1 MTKLHTVRALVL
13 ALVTA
18 ALALDPAPTTAAPN
32 AGVRV
37 RILNVNI
44 FYGGDEIHPA
54 SGSWCHQSDGC
65 PENLARM
72 IDAIRAAAPDIVALE
87 EGEHN
92 TRVIAD
98 ALGFHASERM
108 QIASR
113 YPLIDP
119 PGGDGVY
126 IFAEVA
132 PGRVVALMNVHLPA
146 DPYGPYLVREA
157 RRWRRCSRSRTTCA
171 CRRWRA
177 SSRRCPGC
185 WRGAFRPS

>member
-1 MTKLHTVRALVL
+1 MTRLHSLRALGP
-13 ALVTA
+13 ALVAAT
-18 ALALDPAPTTAAPN
+18 ALALAPAPVEAAPQ
-32 AGVRV
+32 ADVRL

-44 FYGGDEIHPA
+44 FYGGDEIAP
-54 SGSWCHQSDGC
+54 SGNWCLRSDGC

-72 IDAIRAAAPDIVALE
+72 IDAIRAAAPDLVALE

-92 TRVIAD
+92 TRVIAA

-126 IFAEVA
+126 IFSEVA
-132 PGRVVALMNVHLPA
+132 PGRVVALMNPPPRPLSRQ
-146 DPYGPYLVREA
+146 RE
-157 RRWRRCSRSRTTCA
+157 
-171 CRRWRA
+171 
-177 SSRRCPGC
+177 GN
-185 WRGAFRPS
+185 RP